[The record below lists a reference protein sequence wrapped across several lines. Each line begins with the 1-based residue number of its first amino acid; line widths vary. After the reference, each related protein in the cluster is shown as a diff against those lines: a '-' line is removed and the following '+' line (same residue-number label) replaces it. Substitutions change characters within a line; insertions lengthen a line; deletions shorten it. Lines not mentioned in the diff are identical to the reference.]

1 MKILYA
7 IQGTGN
13 GHLSRA
19 MEIVPQLQKMG
30 DTDVLISGIQGD
42 LTLPFHVKYQFYGVG
57 FMFGKNGGV
66 DFLKTI
72 TKLRLVRF
80 LKDMIKLPVNGYD
93 LVLSDFEPV
102 SAWACLFR
110 GKNCTGI
117 SHQNAVLHQNAWQ
130 PEKTDWAGKII
141 LKYYA
146 PSKYKFG
153 FHFKALDEHIF
164 TPVIRS
170 AIRKAKPSSK
180 GHYTVY
186 LPSFSD
192 KRISKFLSAFP
203 EVRWEVFSKE
213 CLEVYQAGNI
223 TFYPVSLER
232 FNRSFINCEG
242 IFCNAGFETPAE
254 ALYMGKKLCV
264 IPMKNQYEQACNAAF
279 LEQMGILVLSDLD
292 NSNQVRFKYWLKIFE
307 RLQINY
313 PDNTKEILE
322 RIILEASSAKRS
334 GGCCIRGNR

>member
-1 MKILYA
+1 MVKILYA

-30 DTDVLISGIQGD
+30 DTDILISGIQSD
-42 LTLPFHVKYQFYGVG
+42 LTLPFPIKYRFYGVG
-57 FMFGKNGGV
+57 FMFGKNGRV
-66 DFLKTI
+66 DLLKTI

-80 LKDMIKLPVNGYD
+80 LKDMIKLPVSDYD

-117 SHQNAVLHQNAWQ
+117 SHQNAVLHPNARQ
-130 PEKTDWAGKII
+130 PEKTSWAGKTI

-146 PSKYKFG
+146 PAKYRFG
-153 FHFKALDEHIF
+153 FHFKALDKHHF
-164 TPVIRS
+164 TPVIRT
-170 AIRKAKPSSK
+170 AIRKAKPASK

-186 LPSFSD
+186 LPSYSD
-192 KRISKFLSAFP
+192 KRIEKFLMNFP
-203 EVRWEVFSKE
+203 KVRWEVFSKK
-213 CLEVYQAGNI
+213 CREVYQVENI
-223 TFYPVSLER
+223 TFYPVSLEG

-242 IFCNAGFETPAE
+242 ILCNAGFETPAE

-279 LEQMGILVLSDLD
+279 LAQMGILVLSDLN
-292 NSNQVRFKYWLKIFE
+292 NSGQVLIKYWFEIFE
-307 RLQINY
+307 KVQMNY

-322 RIILEASSAKRS
+322 RIILEADGVNSPLVFA
-334 GGCCIRGNR
+334 